1 MLERWT
7 RLLEQHIRA
16 NCGQM
21 TREPSGQLTHP
32 YIVPSSPHSPY
43 YSGALWDWDSWA
55 ASIALG
61 QVETDMRQPGLFA
74 AHEQGS
80 ILNFLD
86 HTDDDGV
93 MPIQLTPDTALT
105 HGDPTRAGGFAE
117 NMHKPVIAQHAALL
131 TQRPGNAGLESTDL
145 ESTGLENTDPESTGP
160 ENTDLESTNIES
172 TDWIRPH
179 IAVIGRFIDRYLE
192 SHVHAGTGLAYW
204 QTDFAVGVD
213 NDPSVFY
220 RPDKSTASVFLNSLL
235 YRELLA
241 YGYLLERLGD
251 LPEAMRRRRQAHDL
265 ADAMHAHLW
274 DERDGT
280 FYSADLALRPV
291 DPGDWLHRGAPRT
304 WSSLLLR
311 IDGWSSFLPM
321 WAGLASQ
328 EQAGRMLERACDP
341 RTFQAQYGIRSLSR
355 LEKMYDLHPSNNPSN
370 WLGPVWGMTNYM
382 VFRGLVKYGF
392 DDEARELA
400 ARTIRLFGHDL
411 ETSGAL
417 HEFYHPANGAPIMTR
432 GFQNWN
438 FLVLNMIAWLEN
450 RPVITEF

>member
-7 RLLEQHIRA
+7 QLLEGYIRV
-16 NCGQM
+16 NCERM
-21 TREPSGQLTHP
+21 TREPAGQLTRP
-32 YIVPSSPHSPY
+32 YIVPSSPDSPY

-55 ASIALG
+55 AGIALG
-61 QVETDMRQPGLFA
+61 QVEINTRRPGHFA
-74 AHEQGS
+74 AYEQGS

-93 MPIQLTPDTALT
+93 MPIQLTPDTSLT

-117 NMHKPVIAQHAALL
+117 NMHKPVIAQHAALI
-131 TQRPGNAGLESTDL
+131 TQRLETADPGNTRVG
-145 ESTGLENTDPESTGP
+145 
-160 ENTDLESTNIES
+160 S

-179 IAVIGRFIDRYLE
+179 MAVIGRFIDRYLE
-192 SHVHAGTGLAYW
+192 SHVQAETGLAYW

-251 LPEAMRRRRQAHDL
+251 LTEAIRRRRQAHDL

-291 DPGDWLHRGAPRT
+291 DPADWLHRGAPRT

-311 IDGWSSFLPM
+311 IDSWSSFLPM

-341 RTFQAQYGIRSLSR
+341 RTFQAPYGIRSLSR
-355 LEKMYDLHPSNNPSN
+355 LEKMYDLRASNNPSN

-392 DDEARELA
+392 DDAARELA
-400 ARTIRLFGHDL
+400 AKTIALFGRDL
-411 ETSGAL
+411 EISGAL
-417 HEFYHPANGAPIMTR
+417 HEFYHPDNGEPIMTR

-450 RPVITEF
+450 RPAITEF

>member
-7 RLLEQHIRA
+7 RLLERYIRA
-16 NCGQM
+16 SCEQM
-21 TREPSGQLTHP
+21 TREPAGQLTRP
-32 YIVPSSPHSPY
+32 FIVPSSPDSPY

-61 QVETDMRQPGLFA
+61 QVETDTSRPGRFA
-74 AHEQGS
+74 AYEQGS

-86 HTDDDGV
+86 RTDDDGV
-93 MPIQLTPDTALT
+93 MPIQLTPDSALT

-131 TQRPGNAGLESTDL
+131 TQRLNT
-145 ESTGLENTDPESTGP
+145 TGLG
-160 ENTDLESTNIES
+160 S

-251 LPEAMRRRRQAHDL
+251 LAEAIRRRRQAHDL

-311 IDGWSSFLPM
+311 IDSWSSFLPM

-341 RTFQAQYGIRSLSR
+341 RTFQARYGIRSLSR
-355 LEKMYDLHPSNNPSN
+355 LEKMYDLRPSNNPSN

-400 ARTIRLFGHDL
+400 AKTIRLFGRDL
-411 ETSGAL
+411 ETCGAL
-417 HEFYHPANGAPIMTR
+417 HEFYHPDTGEPIMTR

-438 FLVLNMIAWLEN
+438 FLVLNMIAWLDD
-450 RPVITEF
+450 RIVVTEF

>member
-16 NCGQM
+16 NCEQM
-21 TREPSGQLTHP
+21 TREPAGQLTHP
-32 YIVPSSPHSPY
+32 YIVPTSPGSPY
-43 YSGALWDWDSWA
+43 YSDALWDWDSWA

-61 QVETDMRQPGLFA
+61 QVETDTGRPGQFA
-74 AHEQGS
+74 AYEQGS

-93 MPIQLTPDTALT
+93 MPIQLTLDSSLT

-117 NMHKPVIAQHAALL
+117 NMHKPVVAQHAALL
-131 TQRPGNAGLESTDL
+131 TQRLD
-145 ESTGLENTDPESTGP
+145 DV
-160 ENTDLESTNIES
+160 
-172 TDWIRPH
+172 DWIRPH
-179 IAVIGRFIDRYLE
+179 ITVIGRFIDRYLE
-192 SHVHAGTGLAYW
+192 SHLHIGTGLAYW

-220 RPDKSTASVFLNSLL
+220 RPDKSTAPVFLNSLL

-251 LPEAMRRRRQAHDL
+251 LQEAIRRRRQAHDL

-311 IDGWSSFLPM
+311 IDSWSSFLPM

-341 RTFQAQYGIRSLSR
+341 RTFQAPYGIRSLSR
-355 LEKMYDLHPSNNPSN
+355 LEKMYDLRPSNNPSN

-400 ARTIRLFGHDL
+400 AKTIRLFGRDL

-417 HEFYHPANGAPIMTR
+417 HEFYHPDNGEPIMTR

-438 FLVLNMIAWLEN
+438 FLVLNMIAWLNN